1 MIQTKYGTF
10 NGGSWE
16 DLFQRVFKLK
26 YGDQNYQEMP
36 ASPGDYGI
44 EGFVLNTGIAFQC
57 YCPDRLY
64 SVTELYEKQRDKIT
78 KDLGKLKTYQSAI
91 AARLG
96 TEKLSE
102 WVFVTPDITH
112 NDLVKHSR
120 TKETEVR
127 SWNLPI
133 LTDDF
138 RVVLKDADHFG
149 EEIKKI
155 YASTGTKL
163 TFLEAEPILSISDNE
178 DLTEYELNISRK
190 NKKRCIVDGNLQTS
204 QHQKL
209 NEITIRKLFEG
220 ESLFKKI
227 EKEAAE
233 IYFQILRVINQ
244 YEDEVDELS
253 VTWQGSPEEL
263 IQKVRSELATRLK
276 ESISLLGETDIY
288 KIADHM
294 TSKWLALC
302 PLSIE

>member
-1 MIQTKYGTF
+1 MIQTDYGIF
-10 NGGSWE
+10 NGRSWE
-16 DLFQRVFKLK
+16 DLFQKVFKLK

-44 EGFVLNTGIAFQC
+44 EGFILNLGIAFQC
-57 YCPDRLY
+57 YCPDRQY
-64 SVTELYEKQRDKIT
+64 SASELYEKQRDKIT
-78 KDLGKLKTYQSAI
+78 KDLGKLKTYQNAI
-91 AARLG
+91 ASRLG
-96 TEKLSE
+96 QKKISE
-102 WVFVTPDITH
+102 CVFVTPDITH
-112 NDLVKHSR
+112 NDLVKHAR
-120 TKETEVR
+120 AKEIEVR
-127 SWNLPI
+127 NWNLPI
-133 LTDDF
+133 LTNDF
-138 RVVLKDADHFG
+138 RVVLKDADYFV
-149 EEIKKI
+149 EEIRRI

-163 TFLEAEPILSISDNE
+163 TFLDAKPFHNVCEKE

-190 NKKRCIVDGNLQTS
+190 NQKRCMSKGELQIK

-209 NEITIRKLFEG
+209 NDITLRKFFEG

-253 VTWQGSPEEL
+253 VTWQGNPEEL
-263 IQKVRSELATRLK
+263 IQKVRSELAHRMK

-294 TSKWLALC
+294 TAKWLALC